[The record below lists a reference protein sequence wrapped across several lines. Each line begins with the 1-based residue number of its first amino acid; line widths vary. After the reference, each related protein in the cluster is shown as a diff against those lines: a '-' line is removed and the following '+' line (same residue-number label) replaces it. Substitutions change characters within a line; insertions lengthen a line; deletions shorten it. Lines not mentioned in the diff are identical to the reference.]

1 MNYYK
6 ELHSTGYFKFNL
18 DVSTDLKDIC
28 EKQMRYNNASH
39 IFNNKNNDKM
49 RHQAKLY
56 SNKSVKKLK
65 EGIYNFLKVNKIIS
79 ENLYINRS
87 VILKSFENCKRQ
99 LAHCDY
105 LPEKNYINVLKKKEK
120 EVPLVI
126 IVSLEDNTKIDVWPE
141 SINWMIEKKTK
152 NIERKTIT
160 LMKNEV
166 FIFRSDLIHGGS
178 EYETSN
184 IRIHMYLDNKQ
195 LNYKSNYVY
204 FFNTYNER
212 WTRKIKE
219 KN

>member
-1 MNYYK
+1 
-6 ELHSTGYFKFNL
+6 
-18 DVSTDLKDIC
+18 
-28 EKQMRYNNASH
+28 
-39 IFNNKNNDKM
+39 
-49 RHQAKLY
+49 
-56 SNKSVKKLK
+56 
-65 EGIYNFLKVNKIIS
+65 
-79 ENLYINRS
+79 
-87 VILKSFENCKRQ
+87 
-99 LAHCDY
+99 
-105 LPEKNYINVLKKKEK
+105 
-120 EVPLVI
+120 
-126 IVSLEDNTKIDVWPE
+126 
-141 SINWMIEKKTK
+141 MIEKKTK